1 MTRLLSQ
8 SSCLVLLV
16 LVVVSCGSEPSAEA
30 VCDDSID
37 NDEDGLTDCDDSDC
51 ASSEACDLF
60 GDDDD
65 STGDDDDDS
74 TGDDDDSAG
83 DDDDSA
89 DEDVA
94 ELYGVVTRSAPV
106 SGDGV
111 GTLIVDLLSS
121 DPFGKEE
128 SFTISSFV
136 LENVDFN
143 PAGTAIAFTLEAP
156 IRAEPYVVG
165 AAFDDNGD
173 ADLKNFFPGEGDLLS
188 IDPEAE
194 LPTVTL
200 SEVTSYEMNLDLALT
215 CCSF

>member
-1 MTRLLSQ
+1 MTRVLSQ
-8 SSCLVLLV
+8 CSCLALLV
-16 LVVVSCGSEPSAEA
+16 LFVVSCGSEPAAEA

-65 STGDDDDDS
+65 SAGDDDDS
-74 TGDDDDSAG
+74 AGDDDDSAG

-106 SGDGV
+106 SEDGV
-111 GTLIVDLLSS
+111 GTLIVDVLSS

-143 PAGTAIAFTLEAP
+143 PEGTAIAFTLEAP
-156 IRAEPYVVG
+156 IRAEPYVVA

-173 ADLKNFFPGEGDLLS
+173 ADLMNFFPGEGDLLS
-188 IDPEAE
+188 IDPEAG

-200 SEVTSYEMNLDLALT
+200 SEVTSYEMNLDLVLT
-215 CCSF
+215 CCPF